1 MIVSLSGPKGVGKDT
16 VAKIWHIITENP
28 HFNDDA
34 VLNFIE
40 RDLYPP
46 GKWLQKKWAAIPNTA
61 YALITGVN
69 YSNLPREEKEK
80 ERKKFIS
87 FADYYMKICFGDDIW
102 VNRLIFEYQPYD
114 KGVVW
119 KEKPENLSKGY
130 RHSKCHN
137 CEKSFTGEKRALY
150 CNSCIEDNSVQRYPN
165 WLISDTRLK
174 IEFDKVKELDGVNI
188 YISRSDI
195 EIDYSHRTET
205 ELIVAPFDYFMQ
217 LRPGDLRYTIALVRD
232 LTDIIDTD
240 RNVSDNNVFITQNNL

>member
-80 ERKKFIS
+80 ERTRFID
-87 FADYYMKICFGDDIW
+87 FADNYMKACFGEDVW
-102 VNRLIFEYQPYD
+102 VRTLIGTY
-114 KGVVW
+114 
-119 KEKPENLSKGY
+119 
-130 RHSKCHN
+130 
-137 CEKSFTGEKRALY
+137 KS
-150 CNSCIEDNSVQRYPN
+150 NVN

-174 IEFDKVKELDGVNI
+174 IEFDKVKELGGVNI

-205 ELIVAPFDYFMQ
+205 ELIEAPFDYFMQ
-217 LRPGDLRYTIALVRD
+217 LKPGDLRYTIALVRD
-232 LTDIIDTD
+232 LIEVIDID
-240 RNVSDNNVFITQNNL
+240 RNVSDNNGLIT

>member
-46 GKWLQKKWAAIPNTA
+46 GKWLQKKWAAIPNTT

-80 ERKKFIS
+80 ERARFID
-87 FADYYMKICFGDDIW
+87 FADNHMKACFGEDVW
-102 VNRLIFEYQPYD
+102 VRTLIGTY
-114 KGVVW
+114 
-119 KEKPENLSKGY
+119 KPN
-130 RHSKCHN
+130 
-137 CEKSFTGEKRALY
+137 
-150 CNSCIEDNSVQRYPN
+150 VN

-174 IEFDKVKELDGVNI
+174 IEFDKVKELGGVNI

-205 ELIVAPFDYFMQ
+205 ELIGAPFDYFMQ

-232 LTDIIDTD
+232 LIDIIHID

>member
-61 YALITGVN
+61 YALITGIN

-80 ERKKFIS
+80 ERARFID
-87 FADYYMKICFGDDIW
+87 FADNHMKACFGEDVW
-102 VNRLIFEYQPYD
+102 VRTLIGTY
-114 KGVVW
+114 
-119 KEKPENLSKGY
+119 
-130 RHSKCHN
+130 
-137 CEKSFTGEKRALY
+137 KS
-150 CNSCIEDNSVQRYPN
+150 NIN

-174 IEFDKVKELDGVNI
+174 IEFDKVKELGGVNI

-205 ELIVAPFDYFMQ
+205 ELIGAPFDYFMQ
-217 LRPGDLRYTIALVRD
+217 LKPGDLRYTIALVRD
-232 LTDIIDTD
+232 LIEVIHID
-240 RNVSDNNVFITQNNL
+240 RNVIDNNVFITQNNL

>member
-1 MIVSLSGPKGVGKDT
+1 MIVSLSGPKGVGKDI
-16 VAKIWHIITENP
+16 VAKIWHIVTENP

-61 YALITGVN
+61 YALITGIN

-80 ERKKFIS
+80 ERARFID
-87 FADYYMKICFGDDIW
+87 FADNHMKACFGEDVW
-102 VNRLIFEYQPYD
+102 VRTLIGTY
-114 KGVVW
+114 
-119 KEKPENLSKGY
+119 
-130 RHSKCHN
+130 
-137 CEKSFTGEKRALY
+137 KS
-150 CNSCIEDNSVQRYPN
+150 NVN
-165 WLISDTRLK
+165 WLISDTRLR
-174 IEFDKVKELDGVNI
+174 IEFDKVKELGGVNI

-205 ELIVAPFDYFMQ
+205 ELIGAPFDYFMQ

-232 LTDIIDTD
+232 LIDIIDTD
-240 RNVSDNNVFITQNNL
+240 RSVSDNNVFITQNNNL

>member
-16 VAKIWHIITENP
+16 VAKIWHIVTENP

-61 YALITGVN
+61 YALITGIN

-80 ERKKFIS
+80 ERTRFIS
-87 FADYYMKICFGDDIW
+87 FADYYMKMCFEEDVW
-102 VNRLIFEYQPYD
+102 VRTLISTY
-114 KGVVW
+114 
-119 KEKPENLSKGY
+119 KPN
-130 RHSKCHN
+130 
-137 CEKSFTGEKRALY
+137 
-150 CNSCIEDNSVQRYPN
+150 VN

-174 IEFDKVKELDGVNI
+174 IEFDKVKELGGVNI

-205 ELIVAPFDYFMQ
+205 ELIGAPFDYFMQ

-232 LTDIIDTD
+232 LIEIIHID
-240 RNVSDNNVFITQNNL
+240 RNISDNNVFITQNNL

>member
-16 VAKIWHIITENP
+16 VAKIWHIVTENP

-61 YALITGVN
+61 YALITGIN

-80 ERKKFIS
+80 ERTRFIS
-87 FADYYMKICFGDDIW
+87 FADYYMKMCFGEDVW
-102 VNRLIFEYQPYD
+102 VRTLISTY
-114 KGVVW
+114 
-119 KEKPENLSKGY
+119 KPN
-130 RHSKCHN
+130 
-137 CEKSFTGEKRALY
+137 
-150 CNSCIEDNSVQRYPN
+150 VN

-174 IEFDKVKELDGVNI
+174 IEFDKVKELGGVNI

-205 ELIVAPFDYFMQ
+205 ELIGAPFDYFMQ

-232 LTDIIDTD
+232 LIEIIHID
-240 RNVSDNNVFITQNNL
+240 RNISDNNVFITQNNL

>member
-16 VAKIWHIITENP
+16 VAKIWHIVTENP

-87 FADYYMKICFGDDIW
+87 FADYYMKMCFGEDVW
-102 VNRLIFEYQPYD
+102 VRTLIGTY
-114 KGVVW
+114 
-119 KEKPENLSKGY
+119 
-130 RHSKCHN
+130 
-137 CEKSFTGEKRALY
+137 KS
-150 CNSCIEDNSVQRYPN
+150 NVN

-205 ELIVAPFDYFMQ
+205 ELIGASFDYFMQ

-232 LTDIIDTD
+232 LIDIIDTD
-240 RNVSDNNVFITQNNL
+240 RGISDNNVFITQNNL

>member
-16 VAKIWHIITENP
+16 VAKIWHIVTENP

-61 YALITGVN
+61 YALITGIN

-80 ERKKFIS
+80 ERARFID
-87 FADYYMKICFGDDIW
+87 FADNHMKACFGEDVW
-102 VNRLIFEYQPYD
+102 VRTLIGTY
-114 KGVVW
+114 
-119 KEKPENLSKGY
+119 
-130 RHSKCHN
+130 
-137 CEKSFTGEKRALY
+137 KS
-150 CNSCIEDNSVQRYPN
+150 NVN
-165 WLISDTRLK
+165 WLISDTRLR
-174 IEFDKVKELDGVNI
+174 IEFDKVKELGGVNI

-205 ELIVAPFDYFMQ
+205 ELIGAPFDYFMQ
-217 LRPGDLRYTIALVRD
+217 LKPGDLRYTIALVRD
-232 LTDIIDTD
+232 LIDIIDTD
-240 RNVSDNNVFITQNNL
+240 RSVSDNNVFITQNNL

>member
-34 VLNFIE
+34 VINFIE

-61 YALITGVN
+61 YALITGIN

-80 ERKKFIS
+80 ERARFID
-87 FADYYMKICFGDDIW
+87 FADNHMKACFGEDVW
-102 VNRLIFEYQPYD
+102 VRTLIGTY
-114 KGVVW
+114 
-119 KEKPENLSKGY
+119 
-130 RHSKCHN
+130 
-137 CEKSFTGEKRALY
+137 KS
-150 CNSCIEDNSVQRYPN
+150 NVN
-165 WLISDTRLK
+165 WLISDTRLR

-205 ELIVAPFDYFMQ
+205 ELIGAPFDYFMQ
-217 LRPGDLRYTIALVRD
+217 FKPGDLRYTIALVRD
-232 LTDIIDTD
+232 LIEIIHID